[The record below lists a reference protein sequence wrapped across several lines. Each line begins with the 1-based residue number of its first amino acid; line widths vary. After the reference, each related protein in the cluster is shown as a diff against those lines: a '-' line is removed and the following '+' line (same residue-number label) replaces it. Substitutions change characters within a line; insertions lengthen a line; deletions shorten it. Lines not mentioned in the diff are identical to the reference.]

1 MANIANFEVDGVS
14 YSYDT
19 ESRNPLSNKVKAK
32 AFEGKLVYDANTKAP
47 TEVVG
52 IPANNLKASG
62 KASED
67 SAKPVEPSEH
77 VDERQERTL
86 TFYAE
91 WNCIDFPVTIVY
103 KGSINN
109 TDGKPVV
116 KGIVDGES
124 QYGESQY
131 GESFHNELFDTQIF
145 EVDDC
150 MHYGPYGDDGAVLRD
165 NSEDEGFE
173 IVRVDQ
179 APYNYPSTTL
189 TIKVTDVRF

>member
-1 MANIANFEVDGVS
+1 MANVANFEVNGVS

-19 ESRNPLSNKVKAK
+19 ESRNPLSNKVKVK
-32 AFEGKLVYDANTKAP
+32 AFEGGLVYDINTKAP

-52 IPANNLKASG
+52 IPANSLKAAG
-62 KASED
+62 KASETSTESVD
-67 SAKPVEPSEH
+67 PVEPSEP

-103 KGSINN
+103 KGSLNN

-116 KGIVDGES
+116 KGIVDGS
-124 QYGESQY
+124 HDYIG
-131 GESFHNELFDTQIF
+131 SFNNELFETKIF

-179 APYNYPSTTL
+179 TPYNYPSTTL

>member
-1 MANIANFEVDGVS
+1 MANVANFEVNGVS

-19 ESRNPLSNKVKAK
+19 ESRNPLSDKVKVK
-32 AFEGKLVYDANTKAP
+32 AFEGGLVYDINTKAP

-52 IPANNLKASG
+52 VPANNLKVAG
-62 KASED
+62 KASET
-67 SAKPVEPSEH
+67 SAESVDPVEPSEP
-77 VDERQERTL
+77 VDERQKRTL

-103 KGSINN
+103 KGSLYN
-109 TDGKPVV
+109 TGGKPRVY
-116 KGIVDGES
+116 GMID
-124 QYGESQY
+124 GESQY
-131 GESFHNELFDTQIF
+131 GESFHNETFETQIF

-173 IVRVDQ
+173 IVKVDQ
-179 APYNYPSTTL
+179 TPYNYPSTTL
-189 TIKVTDVRF
+189 TVKVTDVRF

>member
-1 MANIANFEVDGVS
+1 MANVSNFEVNGVS

-19 ESRNPLSNKVKAK
+19 ESRNPLSDKVKLK
-32 AFEGKLVYDANTKAP
+32 AFEGGLVYDINTKAP

-52 IPANNLKASG
+52 VPANNLKVAG
-62 KASED
+62 KASET
-67 SAKPVEPSEH
+67 SAEPVEPSEP
-77 VDERQERTL
+77 VDERKERTL

-103 KGSINN
+103 KGSLYN
-109 TDGKPVV
+109 TNGKPRVY
-116 KGIVDGES
+116 GMID
-124 QYGESQY
+124 GESQY
-131 GESFHNELFDTQIF
+131 GESFHNETFDTQIF

-179 APYNYPSTTL
+179 TPYNYPSTTL

>member
-1 MANIANFEVDGVS
+1 MANVANFEVNGIS
-14 YSYDT
+14 YSYDM

-52 IPANNLKASG
+52 IPANSLKAAG
-62 KASED
+62 KIGETSVE
-67 SAKPVEPSEH
+67 PVEP

-91 WNCIDFPVTIVY
+91 YSCIDFPVTIVY

-116 KGIVDGES
+116 KGMID
-124 QYGESQY
+124 GESQY
-131 GESFHNELFDTQIF
+131 GESFHNELFDTSIF
-145 EVDDC
+145 EVDGG

-179 APYNYPSTTL
+179 TPYNYPSTTL

>member
-1 MANIANFEVDGVS
+1 MANVSNFEVNGVS

-19 ESRNPLSNKVKAK
+19 ESRNPLSDKVKVK
-32 AFEGKLVYDANTKAP
+32 AFEGGLVYDINTKAP

-52 IPANNLKASG
+52 VPANNLKVTG
-62 KASED
+62 KASET
-67 SAKPVEPSEH
+67 SAESVDPVEPSEP

-103 KGSINN
+103 KGSIKN
-109 TDGKPVV
+109 TDGKPSVY
-116 KGIVDGES
+116 GMID
-124 QYGESQY
+124 GESQY
-131 GESFHNELFDTQIF
+131 GESFHNETFNTEIF
-145 EVDDC
+145 EVDGS
-150 MHYGPYGDDGAVLRD
+150 MHYGPYGDDNAVLRD

-179 APYNYPSTTL
+179 TPYNYPSTSL

>member
-1 MANIANFEVDGVS
+1 MANVANFEVNGVS

-19 ESRNPLSNKVKAK
+19 ESRNPLADKVKVKAFK
-32 AFEGKLVYDANTKAP
+32 GGLVYDINTKAP

-52 IPANNLKASG
+52 IPANNLKAVG
-62 KASED
+62 EVSET
-67 SAKPVEPSEH
+67 SEPVEPSEP

-103 KGSINN
+103 KGSLNN

-116 KGIVDGES
+116 KGIVDGS
-124 QYGESQY
+124 HDYIG
-131 GESFHNELFDTQIF
+131 SFNNETFDTQIF
-145 EVDDC
+145 EVDGS
-150 MHYGPYGDDGAVLRD
+150 MHYGPYGDDNAVLRD

-173 IVRVDQ
+173 LVSVDQ
-179 APYNYPSTTL
+179 TPYNYPSTSL
-189 TIKVTDVRF
+189 TIKVTDVAF

>member
-1 MANIANFEVDGVS
+1 MANVANFEVNGVS

-19 ESRNPLSNKVKAK
+19 ESRNPLSDKVKVK
-32 AFEGKLVYDANTKAP
+32 AFEGGLVYDINTKAP

-52 IPANNLKASG
+52 VPANNLKAAG
-62 KASED
+62 KASET
-67 SAKPVEPSEH
+67 SAESVDPVEPSEP

-91 WNCIDFPVTIVY
+91 WNCVDFPVTIVY

-116 KGIVDGES
+116 KGMID
-124 QYGESQY
+124 GESQY
-131 GESFHNELFDTQIF
+131 GESFHNELFDTSIF
-145 EVDDC
+145 EVDGG

>member
-1 MANIANFEVDGVS
+1 MANVANFEVNGVS

-19 ESRNPLSNKVKAK
+19 ESRNPLSDKVKVKAL
-32 AFEGKLVYDANTKAP
+32 EGGLVYDVNTKAP

-52 IPANNLKASG
+52 VPANNLKVAG
-62 KASED
+62 KASETSVD
-67 SAKPVEPSEH
+67 PVEPSEP

-91 WNCIDFPVTIVY
+91 WNCVDFPVTIVY
-103 KGSINN
+103 KGSLNN
-109 TDGKPVV
+109 TDGKPRVY
-116 KGIVDGES
+116 GMIDGES
-124 QYGESQY
+124 QYVGSFNN
-131 GESFHNELFDTQIF
+131 ESFETQIF
-145 EVDDC
+145 EVDNY

-179 APYNYPSTTL
+179 TPYNYPSTTL
-189 TIKVTDVRF
+189 TIKVTDVMF

>member
-1 MANIANFEVDGVS
+1 MANVSNFEVNGVS

-19 ESRNPLSNKVKAK
+19 ESRNPLSDKVKLK
-32 AFEGKLVYDANTKAP
+32 AFEGGLVYDINTKAP

-52 IPANNLKASG
+52 VPANNLKVAG
-62 KASED
+62 KANET
-67 SAKPVEPSEH
+67 SAEPVEPSEP
-77 VDERQERTL
+77 VDKRKERTL

-103 KGSINN
+103 KGSIYN
-109 TDGKPVV
+109 TDGKPHVY
-116 KGIVDGES
+116 GMIDGE
-124 QYGESQY
+124 GQY
-131 GESFHNELFDTQIF
+131 GESFHNEAFNTQIF
-145 EVDDC
+145 AVDDC

-173 IVRVDQ
+173 IVKVDQ
-179 APYNYPSTTL
+179 TPYNYPSTTL

>member
-1 MANIANFEVDGVS
+1 MANVANFEVNGVS

-19 ESRNPLSNKVKAK
+19 ESRNPLSDKVKVK
-32 AFEGKLVYDANTKAP
+32 AFEGGLVYDINTKAP

-52 IPANNLKASG
+52 VPANNLKVVG
-62 KASED
+62 EVNEV
-67 SAKPVEPSEH
+67 SAEPVEPSEP

-91 WNCIDFPVTIVY
+91 WDCVDFPVTIVY

-116 KGIVDGES
+116 KGMIDGES
-124 QYGESQY
+124 QYGGSFNN
-131 GESFHNELFDTQIF
+131 ESFETQIF
-145 EVDDC
+145 EVDNY

-179 APYNYPSTTL
+179 TPYNYPSTTL
-189 TIKVTDVRF
+189 TVKVTDVRF

>member
-1 MANIANFEVDGVS
+1 MANISNFEVNGVS
-14 YSYDT
+14 YSYDM
-19 ESRNPLSNKVKAK
+19 ESRNPLSDKVKVK
-32 AFEGKLVYDANTKAP
+32 AFEGGLVYDINTKAP

-52 IPANNLKASG
+52 VPANNLKVAG
-62 KASED
+62 KASKT
-67 SAKPVEPSEH
+67 SAESVDPVEPSEP

-91 WNCIDFPVTIVY
+91 YNCIEFPVTIVY
-103 KGSINN
+103 KGSLNN

-116 KGIVDGES
+116 KGIVDGS
-124 QYGESQY
+124 DDYHGYDFNNQP
-131 GESFHNELFDTQIF
+131 FDTQIF

-150 MHYGPYGDDGAVLRD
+150 MHYGDDGAVLRD

-179 APYNYPSTTL
+179 TPYNYPSTTL

>member
-1 MANIANFEVDGVS
+1 MANVSNFEVNGVS

-19 ESRNPLSNKVKAK
+19 ESRNPLSDKVKVKAV
-32 AFEGKLVYDANTKAP
+32 ECGLVYDINTKEP

-52 IPANNLKASG
+52 IPANSLKAAG
-62 KASED
+62 KVGET
-67 SAKPVEPSEH
+67 SADPVEPSDP

-109 TDGKPVV
+109 TDGKPRVY
-116 KGIVDGES
+116 GIVDGS
-124 QYGESQY
+124 DDYHGY
-131 GESFHNELFDTQIF
+131 NCNNESFDILSF
-145 EVDDC
+145 EVDGE
-150 MHYGPYGDDGAVLRD
+150 MHCSDDGAVLRD

-179 APYNYPSTTL
+179 TPYNYPCTTL

>member
-1 MANIANFEVDGVS
+1 MANVANFEVNGVS

-19 ESRNPLSNKVKAK
+19 EARNPLSDKVKVK
-32 AFEGKLVYDANTKAP
+32 AFEGGLVYDINTKEP

-52 IPANNLKASG
+52 VPANNLKASG
-62 KASED
+62 KASET
-67 SAKPVEPSEH
+67 SAESVDPVEPSEP

-116 KGIVDGES
+116 KGIVDGS
-124 QYGESQY
+124 HDYIGSFNN
-131 GESFHNELFDTQIF
+131 ESFDTSIF
-145 EVDDC
+145 EVDGG

-179 APYNYPSTTL
+179 TPYNYPSTTL

>member
-1 MANIANFEVDGVS
+1 MANVSNFEVNGVS

-19 ESRNPLSNKVKAK
+19 ESRNPLSDKVKVK
-32 AFEGKLVYDANTKAP
+32 AFEGELVYDINTKAP

-52 IPANNLKASG
+52 VPANNLKVVG
-62 KASED
+62 EVNEV
-67 SAKPVEPSEH
+67 SAEPVEPSEP

-124 QYGESQY
+124 PYGD
-131 GESFHNELFDTQIF
+131 SFHNETFNTEIF
-145 EVDDC
+145 EVDGS
-150 MHYGPYGDDGAVLRD
+150 MHYGPYGDDNAVLRD
-165 NSEDEGFE
+165 NSEDWGFE

-179 APYNYPSTTL
+179 TPYNYPSTSL
-189 TIKVTDVRF
+189 TVKVTDVAF

>member
-32 AFEGKLVYDANTKAP
+32 AFEGELVYDANTKAP

-52 IPANNLKASG
+52 IPANNLKAAVEAS
-62 KASED
+62 KA
-67 SAKPVEPSEH
+67 PSEP

-116 KGIVDGES
+116 KGIVDGS
-124 QYGESQY
+124 HDYIGSFNN
-131 GESFHNELFDTQIF
+131 ESFDTSIF
-145 EVDDC
+145 EVDGG

>member
-1 MANIANFEVDGVS
+1 MANVANFEVNGVS

-19 ESRNPLSNKVKAK
+19 ESRNPLADKVKVK
-32 AFEGKLVYDANTKAP
+32 AFEGGLVYDINTKAP

-52 IPANNLKASG
+52 VPANNLKVAG
-62 KASED
+62 KASET
-67 SAKPVEPSEH
+67 SAEPVDPVEPSEP

-103 KGSINN
+103 KGSLYN
-109 TDGKPVV
+109 TDGKPRVY
-116 KGIVDGES
+116 GMID
-124 QYGESQY
+124 GESQY
-131 GESFHNELFDTQIF
+131 GESFHNETFDTQIF
-145 EVDDC
+145 EVDNC

-173 IVRVDQ
+173 LIRVDQ
-179 APYNYPSTTL
+179 TPYNYPSTTL

>member
-1 MANIANFEVDGVS
+1 MANAANFEVNGIS

-19 ESRNPLSNKVKAK
+19 ESRNPLSDKVKVK
-32 AFEGKLVYDANTKAP
+32 AFEGGLVYDINTKAP

-52 IPANNLKASG
+52 VPANNLKVAG
-62 KASED
+62 KASET
-67 SAKPVEPSEH
+67 SAEPVDP

-103 KGSINN
+103 KGSLYN
-109 TDGKPVV
+109 TDGKPLVY
-116 KGIVDGES
+116 GMIDGES
-124 QYGESQY
+124 QYG
-131 GESFHNELFDTQIF
+131 GSFHNETFETQIF

-179 APYNYPSTTL
+179 TPYNYPSTTL

>member
-1 MANIANFEVDGVS
+1 MANVANFEVNGVS
-14 YSYDT
+14 YAYDT
-19 ESRNPLSNKVKAK
+19 ESRNPLSDKVKVK
-32 AFEGKLVYDANTKAP
+32 AFEGGLVYDINTKAP

-52 IPANNLKASG
+52 VPANNLKVAG
-62 KASED
+62 KASET
-67 SAKPVEPSEH
+67 SAESVEPVGPSEP

-116 KGIVDGES
+116 KGMIN
-124 QYGESQY
+124 GESQY
-131 GESFHNELFDTQIF
+131 GESFNNELFETTIF
-145 EVDDC
+145 EVDGYK
-150 MHYGPYGDDGAVLRD
+150 HYGPYGDDGAVLRD
-165 NSEDEGFE
+165 NSKDEGFE

>member
-1 MANIANFEVDGVS
+1 MANVSNFEVNGVS

-19 ESRNPLSNKVKAK
+19 ESRNPLSDKVKLK
-32 AFEGKLVYDANTKAP
+32 AFEGGLVYDINTKAP

-52 IPANNLKASG
+52 VPANNLKVAG
-62 KASED
+62 KASET
-67 SAKPVEPSEH
+67 SAEPVEPSEP
-77 VDERQERTL
+77 VDERKERTL

-103 KGSINN
+103 KGSLHN
-109 TDGKPVV
+109 TDGKPRVY
-116 KGIVDGES
+116 GMIDGE
-124 QYGESQY
+124 GQY
-131 GESFHNELFDTQIF
+131 GESFHNETFETSIF
-145 EVDDC
+145 EVDNY

-179 APYNYPSTTL
+179 TPYNYPSTTL

>member
-1 MANIANFEVDGVS
+1 MANVANFEVNGVS

-19 ESRNPLSNKVKAK
+19 ESRNPLSDKVKVK
-32 AFEGKLVYDANTKAP
+32 AFEGGLVYDINTKAP

-52 IPANNLKASG
+52 VPANNLKVAG
-62 KASED
+62 KASEA
-67 SAKPVEPSEH
+67 SESVVSEP
-77 VDERQERTL
+77 VDERL

-124 QYGESQY
+124 QD
-131 GESFHNELFDTQIF
+131 GESFHNEAFETQIF

-179 APYNYPSTTL
+179 TPYNYPNTTL

>member
-1 MANIANFEVDGVS
+1 MANIANFEVNGVS

-52 IPANNLKASG
+52 IPANSLKATG
-62 KASED
+62 KASET
-67 SAKPVEPSEH
+67 SAEP

-103 KGSINN
+103 KGSLNN

-116 KGIVDGES
+116 KGIVDGS
-124 QYGESQY
+124 HDYIGSFDN
-131 GESFHNELFDTQIF
+131 ESFNTSIF
-145 EVDDC
+145 EVDGS
-150 MHYGPYGDDGAVLRD
+150 MHYGPYGDDNAVLTD

-173 IVRVDQ
+173 LVSVDQ
-179 APYNYPSTTL
+179 TPYNYPSTSL
-189 TIKVTDVRF
+189 TIKVTDVAF

>member
-1 MANIANFEVDGVS
+1 MANIANFEVNGVS

-52 IPANNLKASG
+52 IPANSLKATG
-62 KASED
+62 KASET
-67 SAKPVEPSEH
+67 SAEP

-91 WNCIDFPVTIVY
+91 WECINFPVTIVY
-103 KGSINN
+103 KGSLNN
-109 TDGKPVV
+109 TDGKPLI
-116 KGIVDGES
+116 KGIVDGS
-124 QYGESQY
+124 DSYSGY
-131 GESFHNELFDTQIF
+131 DYNNETFTTSIF
-145 EVDDC
+145 EVDGR
-150 MHYGPYGDDGAVLRD
+150 MHNGPYGNEDAALRD
-165 NSEDEGFE
+165 DSEDEGFE

-179 APYNYPSTTL
+179 TPHNCPNTTI
-189 TIKVTDVRF
+189 TIKVTSVEF

>member
-1 MANIANFEVDGVS
+1 MANVANFEVNGVS

-19 ESRNPLSNKVKAK
+19 ESRNPLSDKVKVK
-32 AFEGKLVYDANTKAP
+32 AFEGGLVYDINTKAP

-52 IPANNLKASG
+52 VPANNLKVAG
-62 KASED
+62 KASETSTESVD
-67 SAKPVEPSEH
+67 PVEPSEP

-103 KGSINN
+103 KGSLYN
-109 TDGKPVV
+109 TDGKPRVY
-116 KGIVDGES
+116 GMIDGES
-124 QYGESQY
+124 KY
-131 GESFHNELFDTQIF
+131 GESFHNELFETGIF

-150 MHYGPYGDDGAVLRD
+150 MHYGPYGDDNAVLRD

-173 IVRVDQ
+173 LVSVDQ
-179 APYNYPSTTL
+179 TPYNYPSTSL
-189 TIKVTDVRF
+189 TIKVTDVEF

>member
-1 MANIANFEVDGVS
+1 MANVANFEVNGVS

-19 ESRNPLSNKVKAK
+19 ESRNPLSDKVKVK
-32 AFEGKLVYDANTKAP
+32 AFEGGLVYDINTKAP

-52 IPANNLKASG
+52 VPANNLKAAG
-62 KASED
+62 KASET
-67 SAKPVEPSEH
+67 SAESVDPVEPSEP

-103 KGSINN
+103 KGSLYN
-109 TDGKPVV
+109 TKGKPRVY
-116 KGIVDGES
+116 GMID
-124 QYGESQY
+124 GESQY
-131 GESFHNELFDTQIF
+131 GESFHNESFETQIF
-145 EVDDC
+145 EVDNC

-179 APYNYPSTTL
+179 TPYNYPSTTL

>member
-1 MANIANFEVDGVS
+1 MANVANFEVNGVS
-14 YSYDT
+14 YAYDT
-19 ESRNPLSNKVKAK
+19 ESRNPLSDKVKVK
-32 AFEGKLVYDANTKAP
+32 AFEGGLVYDINTKAP

-52 IPANNLKASG
+52 VPANNLKVAG
-62 KASED
+62 KASET
-67 SAKPVEPSEH
+67 SAESVDPVEPSEP

-91 WNCIDFPVTIVY
+91 CNCIDFPVTIVY

-116 KGIVDGES
+116 KGMID
-124 QYGESQY
+124 GESQY

-179 APYNYPSTTL
+179 TPYNYPSTTL

>member
-1 MANIANFEVDGVS
+1 MANVANFEVNGVS

-19 ESRNPLSNKVKAK
+19 ESRNPLSDKVKVK
-32 AFEGKLVYDANTKAP
+32 AFEGGLVYDINTKAP

-52 IPANNLKASG
+52 VPANNLKAVG
-62 KASED
+62 EVSEV
-67 SAKPVEPSEH
+67 SADP

-116 KGIVDGES
+116 KGIVDGS
-124 QYGESQY
+124 HNYIGSFNN
-131 GESFHNELFDTQIF
+131 ESFNTSIF
-145 EVDDC
+145 EVDGG

-179 APYNYPSTTL
+179 TPYNYPSTTL

>member
-1 MANIANFEVDGVS
+1 MANIANFEVNGVS

-19 ESRNPLSNKVKAK
+19 ESRNPLSNKVKTK
-32 AFEGKLVYDANTKAP
+32 AFEGKLVYEVNTKAP

-52 IPANNLKASG
+52 IPANSLKATG
-62 KASED
+62 KASETPVE
-67 SAKPVEPSEH
+67 PVEPSEP

-91 WNCIDFPVTIVY
+91 WSSIDFPVTIVY

-116 KGIVDGES
+116 KGIVDGENPDVGS
-124 QYGESQY
+124 FNN
-131 GESFHNELFDTQIF
+131 ESFDTSIF
-145 EVDDC
+145 EVDDS

-179 APYNYPSTTL
+179 TPYNYPSTTL
-189 TIKVTDVRF
+189 TIKVTDVEF

>member
-1 MANIANFEVDGVS
+1 MANVANFEVNGVS

-19 ESRNPLSNKVKAK
+19 ESRNPLSDKVKVK
-32 AFEGKLVYDANTKAP
+32 AFEGGLVYDINTKAP

-52 IPANNLKASG
+52 VPANNLKVAG
-62 KASED
+62 KASEA
-67 SAKPVEPSEH
+67 SAESVVPVEPSEP

-116 KGIVDGES
+116 KGIVDGS
-124 QYGESQY
+124 HDYIGSFNN
-131 GESFHNELFDTQIF
+131 ESFDTSIF
-145 EVDDC
+145 EVDGG

>member
-1 MANIANFEVDGVS
+1 MANVANFEVNGVS

-19 ESRNPLSNKVKAK
+19 ESRNPLSDKVKVK
-32 AFEGKLVYDANTKAP
+32 AFEGGLVYDINTKAP

-52 IPANNLKASG
+52 VPANNLKVAG
-62 KASED
+62 KASEA
-67 SAKPVEPSEH
+67 SAESVVPVEPSEP

-91 WNCIDFPVTIVY
+91 WNCVDFPVTIVY

-116 KGIVDGES
+116 KGMID
-124 QYGESQY
+124 GESQY
-131 GESFHNELFDTQIF
+131 GESFHNELFDTSIF
-145 EVDDC
+145 EVDGG